1 MTIAREILD
10 TLLRF
15 FAHFQSVTGNLLKGD
30 AICGQIFSQRELLWL
45 MKKISKLYC

>member
-30 AICGQIFSQRELLWL
+30 QFVAKYFLNVSYCG
-45 MKKISKLYC
+45 